1 MVLLKI
7 TQFSALFLRSISSL
21 LQWQRGGAPFVGQ
34 NGVADKKSQS
44 LLMNFSVIEQSW
56 RNETGVQWESKL
68 LFKRQL
74 RNHQDFHVLILLGN
88 KWMRKVCPYLRQHI
102 GKSGLANKMVEG
114 SKNGSLVFTGES
126 LGGCNNLTS
135 IGNVQGVEYVQT
147 PLSSEQSSKRASV
160 SARLILPQNLLWD
173 KLIDQF
179 SHASKPW
186 LHQNSQKCVSA
197 GGLAGRVSVRGSFG
211 SESRGFAF
219 CFFCCPDIS

>member
-1 MVLLKI
+1 MPARRLSFSVPGVPRGSSHLQSPKLRHSTWPSIIRLPTHTSGQREDQNPPNWWKEEKSSENMVLLKI
-7 TQFSALFLRSISSL
+7 TQFSALFWRSISSL

-88 KWMRKVCPYLRQHI
+88 RWMRKVCPYLRQHI

-114 SKNGSLVFTGES
+114 SKNGSLGSKQWQNRGWVLGEKRQERKKM
-126 LGGCNNLTS
+126 GAETS
-135 IGNVQGVEYVQT
+135 Y
-147 PLSSEQSSKRASV
+147 LY
-160 SARLILPQNLLWD
+160 
-173 KLIDQF
+173 
-179 SHASKPW
+179 
-186 LHQNSQKCVSA
+186 
-197 GGLAGRVSVRGSFG
+197 
-211 SESRGFAF
+211 
-219 CFFCCPDIS
+219 